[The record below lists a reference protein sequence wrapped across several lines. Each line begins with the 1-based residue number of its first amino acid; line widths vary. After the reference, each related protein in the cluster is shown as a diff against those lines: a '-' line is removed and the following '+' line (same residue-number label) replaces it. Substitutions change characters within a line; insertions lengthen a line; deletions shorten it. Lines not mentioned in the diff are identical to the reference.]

1 MESAMANP
9 LITLWWLVGD
19 VGKQGSKPFWPECPA
34 FPRIKDSG
42 RTLRMALQLEI
53 VTLSPTDYKEIQA
66 EFCFL
71 RGRIL
76 FCDLNLFHSS
86 FS

>member
-1 MESAMANP
+1 
-9 LITLWWLVGD
+9 
-19 VGKQGSKPFWPECPA
+19 
-34 FPRIKDSG
+34 
-42 RTLRMALQLEI
+42 MALQLEI
-53 VTLSPTDYKEIQA
+53 GTLSPADYKEIQA
-66 EFCFL
+66 EFCFM